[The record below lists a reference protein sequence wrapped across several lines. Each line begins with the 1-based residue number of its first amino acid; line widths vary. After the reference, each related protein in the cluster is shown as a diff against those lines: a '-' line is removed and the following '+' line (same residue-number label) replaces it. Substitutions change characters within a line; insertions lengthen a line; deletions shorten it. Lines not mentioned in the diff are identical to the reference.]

1 MLNLFFPN
9 TCLGCEQPLLNA
21 EKHICTTCRHLLP
34 VIPQNNFYNTKMKSL
49 FYGRIPVDRA
59 TALLRFEKKGITQ
72 RLMHQLKYK
81 GQQELGT
88 FFGEWLA
95 EEMAFQ
101 EQRLPFDM
109 VIPVPLHKNRL
120 KKRGYN
126 QVEGFGK
133 ALAYKLD
140 IPYRD
145 DILLKKTKTHSQ
157 VFKQRVKRFLSV
169 TDGDGAFQLENPES
183 IKGYHILLVDDIVT
197 TGATLENCALE
208 LLKAKGIR
216 ISFATI
222 AMA

>member
-9 TCLGCEQPLLNA
+9 ICLGCDLPLLKY
-21 EKHICTTCRHLLP
+21 EKLICTSCRHQLP
-34 VIPQNNFYNTKMKSL
+34 VLPQQNFNNSNMKSL
-49 FYGRIPVDRA
+49 FYGRIPVKNA

-81 GQQELGT
+81 GQYELST
-88 FFGEWLA
+88 FFGEWLG
-95 EEMAFQ
+95 EELTFQ
-101 EQRLPFDM
+101 DQYCSFDM
-109 VIPVPLHKNRL
+109 VIPVPLHKTRL

-133 ALAYKLD
+133 AIASKLN

-145 DILLKKTKTHSQ
+145 DVLLKKTQTHSQ
-157 VFKQRVKRFLSV
+157 VFKQRVRRILSV
-169 TDGDGAFQLENPES
+169 TGGDGVFLLDRPES
-183 IKGYHILLVDDIVT
+183 IVDNHILLVDDIVT

-208 LLKAKGIR
+208 LLNAKGIR

-222 AMA
+222 AIA

>member
-1 MLNLFFPN
+1 
-9 TCLGCEQPLLNA
+9 
-21 EKHICTTCRHLLP
+21 
-34 VIPQNNFYNTKMKSL
+34 MKSL
-49 FYGRIPVDRA
+49 FYGRISIDIA

-81 GQQELGT
+81 GHQELGT
-88 FFGEWLA
+88 FFGDWLG
-95 EEMAFQ
+95 EELTLN
-101 EQRLPFDM
+101 EKCPSFDM
-109 VIPVPLHKNRL
+109 VIPVPLHKLRL

-133 ALAYKLD
+133 AIASKHR

-145 DILLKKTKTHSQ
+145 DVLLKKTKTRSQ
-157 VFKQRVKRFLSV
+157 VFKQRFKRILSV
-169 TDGDGAFQLENPES
+169 TDGEGVFLLDRPEIIEN
-183 IKGYHILLVDDIVT
+183 KHILLVDDIVT

-208 LLKAKGIR
+208 LQKAKGIR